1 MNQTSKQKS
10 ISTKQLVI
18 TGMFAA
24 LSYVLMLVH
33 FPVKYMGF
41 LELELSDIPAIIATF
56 AYGPIFGVFIELVK
70 NLIKMLTASTTGG
83 TGEIANFIVSIGY
96 IIPLGICYHK
106 LQTKYKTF
114 LACVAAVVG
123 MVFMGIVINYFVTV
137 PLYAALFGGE
147 EAVVAVCSQIIPA
160 IHDVATVVILGIT
173 PFNIVKGIVISA
185 IGVLGF
191 RSIGKLIK

>member
-147 EAVVAVCSQIIPA
+147 EAVVALCSQVIPA

-173 PFNIVKGIVISA
+173 PFNIVKGIMISV